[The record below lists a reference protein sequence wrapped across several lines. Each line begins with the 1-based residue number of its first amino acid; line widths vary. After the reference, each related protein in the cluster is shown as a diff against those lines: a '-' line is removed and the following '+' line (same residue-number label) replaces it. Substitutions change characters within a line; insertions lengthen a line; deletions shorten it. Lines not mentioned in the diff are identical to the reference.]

1 MNDNWQV
8 ITKSEKIMPPKT
20 LMNLKSTII
29 ISSFQRRSG
38 FNCTLFNSQVISE
51 AIIVLGKTFPLAP
64 QQHQLKQEAE
74 WETTRS
80 KWIGNF
86 VVFSREIFTK
96 LLNSKCCSGNAFW
109 PSALYSFWSSEI
121 AQPQNWVAK
130 KRTRALHLQP
140 VVPIIAQ
147 RGVDPIQLSERVCV
161 FFLKS
166 RSYRYS
172 LCVWLWKKPNYT
184 LLLAKSLA
192 NHSSLVRGR
201 ESIEGVVM

>member
-1 MNDNWQV
+1 M
-8 ITKSEKIMPPKT
+8 
-20 LMNLKSTII
+20 
-29 ISSFQRRSG
+29 
-38 FNCTLFNSQVISE
+38 
-51 AIIVLGKTFPLAP
+51 LGKTFPLAP

-130 KRTRALHLQP
+130 KKKNPSAAFTASGAHYCTTR
-140 VVPIIAQ
+140 
-147 RGVDPIQLSERVCV
+147 G
-161 FFLKS
+161 
-166 RSYRYS
+166 RSHPAVWKS
-172 LCVWLWKKPNYT
+172 LCFLFKKSFLSIFAMCLT
-184 LLLAKSLA
+184 LKKTKLHSTSCQKLSQSQQPGQRKRVYRRRSHVNFYA
-192 NHSSLVRGR
+192 NCDILGIACNIR
-201 ESIEGVVM
+201 

>member
-1 MNDNWQV
+1 M
-8 ITKSEKIMPPKT
+8 
-20 LMNLKSTII
+20 
-29 ISSFQRRSG
+29 
-38 FNCTLFNSQVISE
+38 
-51 AIIVLGKTFPLAP
+51 KTFPLAP

-96 LLNSKCCSGNAFW
+96 LLNSKWFFLVTLFDRQLFTVFDHQRLPNHRIEW
-109 PSALYSFWSSEI
+109 PK
-121 AQPQNWVAK
+121 K

-147 RGVDPIQLSERVCV
+147 RGVDPIQLSERDCV

-192 NHSSLVRGR
+192 NPSSLVRGR

>member
-1 MNDNWQV
+1 MVTPMNDNWQV

-29 ISSFQRRSG
+29 ISSFQCRSG

-96 LLNSKCCSGNAFW
+96 LLNSKCFYLVTLFDRQLFTVFDHQRLPNHRIEW
-109 PSALYSFWSSEI
+109 PKKEPERCIYS
-121 AQPQNWVAK
+121 QCPL
-130 KRTRALHLQP
+130 LHNT
-140 VVPIIAQ
+140 
-147 RGVDPIQLSERVCV
+147 G
-161 FFLKS
+161 
-166 RSYRYS
+166 
-172 LCVWLWKKPNYT
+172 
-184 LLLAKSLA
+184 
-192 NHSSLVRGR
+192 
-201 ESIEGVVM
+201 